1 MFKIIE
7 IHDIEVKS
15 NVTDS
20 ILRKLP
26 EWFDIEEAIVEYVEG
41 VKDTKFYVA
50 YDVEKPIG
58 FISVK
63 HNNEYTSEI
72 YVIGVL
78 KEYQGKHVGKSLVDV
93 ANNTLANIGTKF
105 LQVKTLGPS
114 NSNKYYAATR
124 KFYKSVGFHPLEEIK
139 ELWDE
144 INICLIM
151 IKNI

>member
-15 NVTDS
+15 NVTDR

-50 YDVEKPIG
+50 YDLEKPIG
-58 FISVK
+58 FISIK
-63 HNNEYTSEI
+63 HNTKYTSEI

-78 KEYQGKHVGKSLVDV
+78 KEYQGKHVGKSLVEV
-93 ANNTLANIGTKF
+93 ANNTLANMSIKF

-114 NSNKYYAATR
+114 NSNKYYADTR
-124 KFYKSVGFHPLEEIK
+124 KFYQSVGFYPLEEIK
-139 ELWDE
+139 EIWDE
-144 INICLIM
+144 INTCLIM
-151 IKNI
+151 IKNV

>member
-7 IHDIEVKS
+7 IHDIELKS
-15 NVTDS
+15 NVTDW

-58 FISVK
+58 FISIN

-124 KFYKSVGFHPLEEIK
+124 KFYKSVGFYPLEEIK

-144 INICLIM
+144 VNICLIM
-151 IKNI
+151 IKNV